1 MTRTDQ
7 SKGILFVSTYP
18 PVKCGIASFTQDLT
32 NAIAQRTDHDLLF
45 QVCALNK
52 KDAPDTY
59 EAPVSMV
66 LDSEQL
72 GAYVEAAGS
81 VNQNPSIDLV
91 VIEHEFGLFG
101 GHYGEYLLSFLELLE
116 KPFVIRFHTVLP
128 QPDEKR
134 LKVVQKIGALAEKV
148 LVMTHHSARLL
159 REEYAVDP
167 DKITIIP
174 HGTHAPS
181 KESAGMLKRK
191 YDLEGKKVLTT
202 FGLLS
207 PNKGIE
213 TGIEAM
219 REISKRFPDA
229 VYVVLGLT
237 HPNLLKHEGEKY
249 RDYLQGL
256 IEEYQ
261 LEDNVRLVNE
271 YIPTERLMEYL
282 ALTDIYLFTSKDPN
296 QAVSG
301 TFLYAMSA
309 GCAIIS
315 NSFVLADEMLNEKT
329 GVTMTTNTSQELA
342 EHAIRLLKNEG
353 LRSEMKLNAFLKT
366 RNTPWPTVAGKHIAL
381 LNEILERPV
390 EMESEFMT
398 SKS

>member
-1 MTRTDQ
+1 MQMTRTDQ

-32 NAIAQRTDHDLLF
+32 NAIAQRTDHDFLL

-81 VNQNPSIDLV
+81 VNQNASVDLV

-101 GHYGEYLLSFLELLE
+101 GHHGEYLLSFLELLE

-174 HGTHAPS
+174 HGTHPPS
-181 KESAGMLKRK
+181 KERAGVLKRK
-191 YDLEGKKVLTT
+191 YNLEGKKVLTT

-237 HPNLLKHEGEKY
+237 HPNLLKH
-249 RDYLQGL
+249 
-256 IEEYQ
+256 
-261 LEDNVRLVNE
+261 
-271 YIPTERLMEYL
+271 
-282 ALTDIYLFTSKDPN
+282 
-296 QAVSG
+296 
-301 TFLYAMSA
+301 
-309 GCAIIS
+309 
-315 NSFVLADEMLNEKT
+315 
-329 GVTMTTNTSQELA
+329 
-342 EHAIRLLKNEG
+342 
-353 LRSEMKLNAFLKT
+353 
-366 RNTPWPTVAGKHIAL
+366 
-381 LNEILERPV
+381 
-390 EMESEFMT
+390 
-398 SKS
+398 